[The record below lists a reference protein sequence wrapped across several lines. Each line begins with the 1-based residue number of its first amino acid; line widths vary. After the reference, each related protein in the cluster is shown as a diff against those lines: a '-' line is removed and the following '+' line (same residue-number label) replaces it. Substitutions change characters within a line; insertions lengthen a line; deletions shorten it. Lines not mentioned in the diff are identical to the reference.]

1 MSLPTDPRRVWLFE
15 DDADVRAVIE
25 QSLALEGFEVE
36 AHAAVGDVLDTI
48 TPRFDGVVVT
58 DIRMPGM
65 DGREVFRRVRRIDP
79 EIPVLIVTGHAAV
92 QDAVEL
98 MREGAYDFL
107 TKPFAA
113 TRLVVS
119 VRNALGQRGLVLDN
133 RRLRGPSTETGAP
146 LPLRG
151 DSDRIRS
158 LRASVRELAD
168 ADIPMWVVGETGTGK
183 ASLARALH
191 DSGQRRTRPF
201 MVVDCAA
208 LPEPLL
214 EAELFGS
221 TSGGS
226 GIDAGGTLARRRTGR
241 LQAAERGTLFLEN
254 IDRLPLPLQARLI
267 TALETASGE
276 RDEATRRPVTC
287 RVIAA
292 SSDDLASVCAAG
304 GFRSDLY
311 FRLNTVTLHLP
322 PLRERR
328 EDLAPLLGD
337 LLAAA
342 ARRLKRPIPD
352 LGRSA
357 QTYLYGHH
365 WPGNLRELSH
375 FAERL
380 VLGIGIDATAPIG
393 STPPDPLPLRIER
406 FEAGLIRD
414 ALRSTRGDVK
424 SCLEILRI
432 PRKTFYDKVAR
443 HGIDLDA
450 FRRPSP

>member
-1 MSLPTDPRRVWLFE
+1 MILPTDPRRVLLFE

-25 QSLALEGFEVE
+25 QSLTLEGFAVE
-36 AHAAVGDVLDTI
+36 AHAEAGETI
-48 TPRFDGVVVT
+48 DLVTPRFDGVVVT

-65 DGREVFRRVRRIDP
+65 DGREVFRRVRQIDP
-79 EIPVLIVTGHAAV
+79 ELPVLIVTGHAAV

-107 TKPFAA
+107 TKPFAS

-133 RRLRGPSTETGAP
+133 RRLRDPSAEADVP

-151 DSDRIRS
+151 DSDRIRA
-158 LRASVRELAD
+158 LRALVRDLAD
-168 ADIPMWVVGETGTGK
+168 ADVPLSVVGETGTGK
-183 ASLARALH
+183 VSLARALH
-191 DSGQRRTRPF
+191 DAGRRRPRPF
-201 MVVDCAA
+201 VVVDCAA
-208 LPEPLL
+208 LPEALL
-214 EAELFGS
+214 EAELFG
-221 TSGGS
+221 GG
-226 GIDAGGTLARRRTGR
+226 LPRRRPGR
-241 LQAAERGTLFLEN
+241 LETAERGTLFLEN

-267 TALETASGE
+267 AALEATVGAPDDGAG
-276 RDEATRRPVTC
+276 RDRARPLDC

-292 SSDDLASVCAAG
+292 SNDDLARLCATGA
-304 GFRSDLY
+304 FRSDLY

-328 EDLAPLLGD
+328 EDLAPLLGE

-342 ARRLKRPIPD
+342 GRRLKRPVPG
-352 LGRSA
+352 LSRTA
-357 QTYLYGHH
+357 QTYLYSHH

-380 VLGIGIDATAPIG
+380 ILGIGLDIG
-393 STPPDPLPLRIER
+393 TSTGADPPDPLPTRVER

-424 SCLEILRI
+424 SCLGILRI

-450 FRRPSP
+450 FRRTDP

>member
-15 DDADVRAVIE
+15 DDADVRTVIE

-36 AHAAVGDVLDTI
+36 AYAAVGDVLDTI

-79 EIPVLIVTGHAAV
+79 EIPVLIITGHAAV

-133 RRLRGPSTETGAP
+133 RRLRDPSAEAGVP

-151 DSDRIRS
+151 DSDRIRA

-168 ADIPMWVVGETGTGK
+168 ADVPMWVVGETGTGK
-183 ASLARALH
+183 VSLARALH

-201 MVVDCAA
+201 VVVDCAA
-208 LPEPLL
+208 LPETLL
-214 EAELFGS
+214 EAELFGNAP
-221 TSGGS
+221 GGS
-226 GIDAGGTLARRRTGR
+226 GMAAGGALARRRPGR
-241 LQAAERGTLFLEN
+241 LEAAERGTLFLEN
-254 IDRLPLPLQARLI
+254 IDRLSLPLQARLI
-267 TALETASGE
+267 TALETTSGA
-276 RDEATRRPVTC
+276 RDEAARRPLTC

-292 SSDDLASVCAAG
+292 SSDDLTRVCAAG

-342 ARRLKRPIPD
+342 ARRLKRPVPD

-380 VLGIGIDATAPIG
+380 VLGIGIDTASPSG

-406 FEAGLIRD
+406 FEA
-414 ALRSTRGDVK
+414 
-424 SCLEILRI
+424 
-432 PRKTFYDKVAR
+432 DKFNHIV
-443 HGIDLDA
+443 GK
-450 FRRPSP
+450 

>member
-1 MSLPTDPRRVWLFE
+1 
-15 DDADVRAVIE
+15 
-25 QSLALEGFEVE
+25 
-36 AHAAVGDVLDTI
+36 
-48 TPRFDGVVVT
+48 
-58 DIRMPGM
+58 MPGV

-79 EIPVLIVTGHAAV
+79 EIPVLIITGHAAV

-133 RRLRGPSTETGAP
+133 RRLRDPSAEAGVP

-151 DSDRIRS
+151 DSDRIRA

-168 ADIPMWVVGETGTGK
+168 ADVPMWVVGETGTGK
-183 ASLARALH
+183 VSLARALH

-201 MVVDCAA
+201 VVVDCAA
-208 LPEPLL
+208 LPEALL

-221 TSGGS
+221 ASDGS
-226 GIDAGGTLARRRTGR
+226 GMTAGGALARRRPGR
-241 LQAAERGTLFLEN
+241 LEAAERGTLFLEN
-254 IDRLPLPLQARLI
+254 IDRLSLPLQARLI
-267 TALETASGE
+267 TVLE
-276 RDEATRRPVTC
+276 DRRPVTC

-292 SSDDLASVCAAG
+292 SSDDLTRVCAAG

>member
-36 AHAAVGDVLDTI
+36 AHAEVGDVIDTV

-79 EIPVLIVTGHAAV
+79 EIPVLIITGHAAV

-133 RRLRGPSTETGAP
+133 RRLRDPSAEAGVP

-151 DSDRIRS
+151 DSDRIRA

-168 ADIPMWVVGETGTGK
+168 ADVPMWVVGETGTGK
-183 ASLARALH
+183 VSLARALH

-201 MVVDCAA
+201 VVVDCAA
-208 LPEPLL
+208 LPEALL

-221 TSGGS
+221 ASDGS
-226 GIDAGGTLARRRTGR
+226 GMTAGGALARRRPGR
-241 LQAAERGTLFLEN
+241 LEAAERGTLFLEN
-254 IDRLPLPLQARLI
+254 IDRLSLPLQARLI
-267 TALETASGE
+267 TVLE
-276 RDEATRRPVTC
+276 DRRPVTC

-292 SSDDLASVCAAG
+292 SSDDLTRVCAAG

>member
-1 MSLPTDPRRVWLFE
+1 MTLPTDPRRVLLFE

-25 QSLALEGFEVE
+25 QSLTLEGFAVE
-36 AHAAVGDVLDTI
+36 AHAEAGATI
-48 TPRFDGVVVT
+48 DLVTPRFDGVIVT

-65 DGREVFRRVRRIDP
+65 DGREVFRRVRQIDP
-79 EIPVLIVTGHAAV
+79 ELPVLIVTGHAAV

-133 RRLRGPSTETGAP
+133 RRLRDPSAEADVP

-151 DSDRIRS
+151 DSDRIRA
-158 LRASVRELAD
+158 LRALVRDLAD
-168 ADIPMWVVGETGTGK
+168 ADVPLSVVGETGTGK
-183 ASLARALH
+183 VSLARALH
-191 DSGQRRTRPF
+191 DAGRRRPRPF
-201 MVVDCAA
+201 VVVDCAA
-208 LPEPLL
+208 LPEALL
-214 EAELFGS
+214 EAELFG
-221 TSGGS
+221 GG
-226 GIDAGGTLARRRTGR
+226 LPRRRPGR
-241 LQAAERGTLFLEN
+241 LETAERGTLFLEN

-267 TALETASGE
+267 AALEATVGASDDGAG
-276 RDEATRRPVTC
+276 RDRAHPLDC

-292 SSDDLASVCAAG
+292 SSDDLARLCATGA
-304 GFRSDLY
+304 FRSDLY

-328 EDLAPLLGD
+328 EDLAPLLGE

-342 ARRLKRPIPD
+342 GRRLKRPVPG
-352 LGRSA
+352 LSRTA
-357 QTYLYGHH
+357 QTHLYSHH

-380 VLGIGIDATAPIG
+380 ILGIGLDIG
-393 STPPDPLPLRIER
+393 TSTGADPPDPLPIRVER

-424 SCLEILRI
+424 SCLGILRI

-450 FRRPSP
+450 FRRTDP

>member
-25 QSLALEGFEVE
+25 QSLVLEGFEVE
-36 AHAAVGDVLDTI
+36 AYAAVGDVLDTI
-48 TPRFDGVVVT
+48 TLRFDGVVVT

-133 RRLRGPSTETGAP
+133 RRLRDPSAEAGVP

-151 DSDRIRS
+151 DSDRIRA

-168 ADIPMWVVGETGTGK
+168 ADVPMWVVGETGTGK
-183 ASLARALH
+183 VSLARALH

-201 MVVDCAA
+201 VVVDCAA
-208 LPEPLL
+208 LPELLL
-214 EAELFGS
+214 EAELFGNAS
-221 TSGGS
+221 DGS
-226 GIDAGGTLARRRTGR
+226 GMTAGGALARRRPGR
-241 LQAAERGTLFLEN
+241 LEAAERGTLFLEN
-254 IDRLPLPLQARLI
+254 IDRLSLPLQARLI
-267 TALETASGE
+267 TVLE
-276 RDEATRRPVTC
+276 DRRPVTC

-292 SSDDLASVCAAG
+292 SSDDLTRVCAAG

-357 QTYLYGHH
+357 QTYLYSHH

-450 FRRPSP
+450 FRRSSP

>member
-1 MSLPTDPRRVWLFE
+1 MILPTDPRRVLLFE

-25 QSLALEGFEVE
+25 QSLTLEGFAVE
-36 AHAAVGDVLDTI
+36 AHAEAGETI
-48 TPRFDGVVVT
+48 DLVTPRFDGVVVT

-65 DGREVFRRVRRIDP
+65 DGREVFRRVRQIDP
-79 EIPVLIVTGHAAV
+79 ELPVLIVTGHAAV

-107 TKPFAA
+107 TKPFAS

-133 RRLRGPSTETGAP
+133 RRLRDPSAEADVP

-151 DSDRIRS
+151 DSDRIRA
-158 LRASVRELAD
+158 LRALVRDLAD
-168 ADIPMWVVGETGTGK
+168 ADVPLSVVGETGTGK
-183 ASLARALH
+183 VSLARALH
-191 DSGQRRTRPF
+191 DGGRRRPRPF
-201 MVVDCAA
+201 VVVDCAA
-208 LPEPLL
+208 LPEALL
-214 EAELFGS
+214 EAELFG
-221 TSGGS
+221 GG
-226 GIDAGGTLARRRTGR
+226 LPRRRPGR
-241 LQAAERGTLFLEN
+241 LETAERGTLFLEN

-267 TALETASGE
+267 AALEATVGAPDDGAG
-276 RDEATRRPVTC
+276 RDRARPLDC

-292 SSDDLASVCAAG
+292 SNDDLARLCATGA
-304 GFRSDLY
+304 FRSDLY

-328 EDLAPLLGD
+328 EDLAPLLGE

-342 ARRLKRPIPD
+342 GRRLKRPVPG
-352 LGRSA
+352 LSRTA
-357 QTYLYGHH
+357 QTHLYSHH

-380 VLGIGIDATAPIG
+380 ILGIGLDIG
-393 STPPDPLPLRIER
+393 TSTGADPPDPLPTRVER

-424 SCLEILRI
+424 SCLGILRI

-450 FRRPSP
+450 FRRTDP

>member
-36 AHAAVGDVLDTI
+36 AYAAVGDVLDTI

-113 TRLVVS
+113 TRLIVS

-133 RRLRGPSTETGAP
+133 RRLRDPSAEAGVP

-151 DSDRIRS
+151 DSDRIRA

-168 ADIPMWVVGETGTGK
+168 ADVPMWVVGETGTGK
-183 ASLARALH
+183 VSLARALH

-201 MVVDCAA
+201 VVVYCAA
-208 LPEPLL
+208 LPEALL
-214 EAELFGS
+214 EAELFGNAS
-221 TSGGS
+221 DGS
-226 GIDAGGTLARRRTGR
+226 GMTAGGALARRRPGR
-241 LQAAERGTLFLEN
+241 LEAAERGTLFLEN
-254 IDRLPLPLQARLI
+254 IDRLSLPLQARLI
-267 TALETASGE
+267 TVLE
-276 RDEATRRPVTC
+276 DRRPVTC

-292 SSDDLASVCAAG
+292 SSDDLTRVCAAG

-322 PLRERR
+322 PLR
-328 EDLAPLLGD
+328 
-337 LLAAA
+337 
-342 ARRLKRPIPD
+342 
-352 LGRSA
+352 
-357 QTYLYGHH
+357 
-365 WPGNLRELSH
+365 
-375 FAERL
+375 
-380 VLGIGIDATAPIG
+380 
-393 STPPDPLPLRIER
+393 
-406 FEAGLIRD
+406 
-414 ALRSTRGDVK
+414 
-424 SCLEILRI
+424 
-432 PRKTFYDKVAR
+432 
-443 HGIDLDA
+443 
-450 FRRPSP
+450 

>member
-1 MSLPTDPRRVWLFE
+1 
-15 DDADVRAVIE
+15 
-25 QSLALEGFEVE
+25 
-36 AHAAVGDVLDTI
+36 
-48 TPRFDGVVVT
+48 
-58 DIRMPGM
+58 M

-79 EIPVLIVTGHAAV
+79 EIPVLIITGHAAV

-119 VRNALGQRGLVLDN
+119 VRNALEQRGLVLDN
-133 RRLRGPSTETGAP
+133 RRLRDPSAEAGVP

-151 DSDRIRS
+151 DSDRIRA

-168 ADIPMWVVGETGTGK
+168 ADVPMWVVGETGTGK
-183 ASLARALH
+183 VSLARALH

-201 MVVDCAA
+201 VVVDCAA
-208 LPEPLL
+208 LPEALL
-214 EAELFGS
+214 ETELFGS
-221 TSGGS
+221 ASDGS
-226 GIDAGGTLARRRTGR
+226 GMTAGGALARRRPGR
-241 LQAAERGTLFLEN
+241 LEAAERGTLFLEN
-254 IDRLPLPLQARLI
+254 IDRLSLPLQARLI
-267 TALETASGE
+267 TVLE
-276 RDEATRRPVTC
+276 DRRPVTC

-292 SSDDLASVCAAG
+292 SSDDLTRVCAAG

>member
-36 AHAAVGDVLDTI
+36 AYAAVGDVLDTI

-113 TRLVVS
+113 TRLIVS

-133 RRLRGPSTETGAP
+133 RRLRDPSAEAGVP

-151 DSDRIRS
+151 DSDRIRA

-168 ADIPMWVVGETGTGK
+168 ADVPMWVVGETGTGK
-183 ASLARALH
+183 VSLARALH

-201 MVVDCAA
+201 VVVDCAA
-208 LPEPLL
+208 LPEALL
-214 EAELFGS
+214 EAELFGNAS
-221 TSGGS
+221 DGS
-226 GIDAGGTLARRRTGR
+226 GMTAGGALARRRPGR
-241 LQAAERGTLFLEN
+241 LEAAERGTLFLEN
-254 IDRLPLPLQARLI
+254 IDRLSLPLQARLI
-267 TALETASGE
+267 TALE
-276 RDEATRRPVTC
+276 DRRPVTC

-292 SSDDLASVCAAG
+292 SSDDLTRVCAAG

-357 QTYLYGHH
+357 QTYLYSHH

-393 STPPDPLPLRIER
+393 SIPPDPLPLPLRIER

>member
-36 AHAAVGDVLDTI
+36 AYAAVGDVLDTI

-79 EIPVLIVTGHAAV
+79 EIPVLIITGHAAV

-133 RRLRGPSTETGAP
+133 RRLRDPSAEAGVP

-151 DSDRIRS
+151 DSDRIRA

-168 ADIPMWVVGETGTGK
+168 ADVPMWVVGETGTGK
-183 ASLARALH
+183 VSLARALH

-201 MVVDCAA
+201 VVVDCAA
-208 LPEPLL
+208 LPEALL

-221 TSGGS
+221 ASDGS
-226 GIDAGGTLARRRTGR
+226 GMTAGGALARRRPGR
-241 LQAAERGTLFLEN
+241 LEAAERGTLFLEN
-254 IDRLPLPLQARLI
+254 IDRLSLPLQARLI
-267 TALETASGE
+267 TVLE
-276 RDEATRRPVTC
+276 DRRPVTC

-292 SSDDLASVCAAG
+292 SSDDLTRVCAAG

-450 FRRPSP
+450 LLRTSP

>member
-1 MSLPTDPRRVWLFE
+1 MSPSTDPRRVLLFE
-15 DDADVRAVIE
+15 DDADVRTVIAR
-25 QSLALEGFEVE
+25 SLTLEGFAVE
-36 AHAAVGDVLDTI
+36 AHPEAGPTVAAL
-48 TPRFDGVVVT
+48 TPQFDGVVVT

-65 DGREVFRRVRRIDP
+65 DGRDLFRRVRQIDP
-79 EIPVLIVTGHAAV
+79 EIPVLIITGHAAV

-113 TRLVVS
+113 ARLVVS

-133 RRLRGPSTETGAP
+133 RRLRDRSAEMADP

-158 LRASVRELAD
+158 LRGLVRELAD
-168 ADIPMWVVGETGTGK
+168 ADVPMLIAGETGTGK
-183 ASLARALH
+183 LALARALH
-191 DSGQRRTRPF
+191 DSGQRRRQPF
-201 MVVDCAA
+201 VTVDCAA

-214 EAELFGS
+214 GSELFG
-221 TSGGS
+221 
-226 GIDAGGTLARRRTGR
+226 GIPAGGGLARHRPGR
-241 LQAAERGTLFLEN
+241 LESAERGTVFLEN

-267 TALETASGE
+267 AALESAQ
-276 RDEATRRPVTC
+276 DPRPLNC

-292 SSDDLASVCAAG
+292 SGDDLTQACAAG
-304 GFRSDLY
+304 AFRSDLY

-328 EDLAPLLGD
+328 EDLATLLGE
-337 LLAAA
+337 LLSAA
-342 ARRLKRPIPD
+342 ARRLKRPVPALD
-352 LGRSA
+352 RRA
-357 QTYLYGHH
+357 QAHLYDHH
-365 WPGNLRELSH
+365 WPGNLRELGH

-380 VLGIGIDATAPIG
+380 ILGIGIDVG
-393 STPPDPLPLRIER
+393 PPDSANTKEPLPSRIER

-414 ALRSTRGDVK
+414 ALRSTRGDVR

-443 HGIDLDA
+443 HGIDLET
-450 FRRPSP
+450 FRSKGP

>member
-1 MSLPTDPRRVWLFE
+1 MILPTDPRRVLLFE

-25 QSLALEGFEVE
+25 QSLTLEGFAVE
-36 AHAAVGDVLDTI
+36 AHAEAGETI
-48 TPRFDGVVVT
+48 DLVTPRFDGVVVT

-65 DGREVFRRVRRIDP
+65 DGREVFRRVRQIDP
-79 EIPVLIVTGHAAV
+79 ELPVLIVTGHAAV

-133 RRLRGPSTETGAP
+133 RRLRDPSAEADVP

-151 DSDRIRS
+151 DSDRIRA
-158 LRASVRELAD
+158 LRALVRDLAD
-168 ADIPMWVVGETGTGK
+168 ADVPLSVVGETGTGK
-183 ASLARALH
+183 VSLARALH
-191 DSGQRRTRPF
+191 DAGRRRPRPF
-201 MVVDCAA
+201 VVVDCAA
-208 LPEPLL
+208 LPEALL
-214 EAELFGS
+214 EAELFG
-221 TSGGS
+221 GG
-226 GIDAGGTLARRRTGR
+226 LPRRRPGR
-241 LQAAERGTLFLEN
+241 LETAERGTLFLEN

-267 TALETASGE
+267 AALEATVGAPDDGAG
-276 RDEATRRPVTC
+276 RDRARPLDC

-292 SSDDLASVCAAG
+292 SSDDLARLCATGA
-304 GFRSDLY
+304 FRSDLY

-328 EDLAPLLGD
+328 EDLAPLLGE

-342 ARRLKRPIPD
+342 GRRLKRPVPG
-352 LGRSA
+352 LSRTA
-357 QTYLYGHH
+357 QTHLYSHH

-380 VLGIGIDATAPIG
+380 ILGIGLDIG
-393 STPPDPLPLRIER
+393 TSTGADPPDPLPTRVER

-424 SCLEILRI
+424 SCLGILRI

-450 FRRPSP
+450 FRRTDP

>member
-36 AHAAVGDVLDTI
+36 AYAAVGDVLDTI

-58 DIRMPGM
+58 DISMPGM

-113 TRLVVS
+113 TRLIVS

-133 RRLRGPSTETGAP
+133 RRLRDPSAETGVP

-151 DSDRIRS
+151 DSDRIRA

-168 ADIPMWVVGETGTGK
+168 ADVPMWVVGETGTGK
-183 ASLARALH
+183 VSLARALH

-201 MVVDCAA
+201 VVVDCAA
-208 LPEPLL
+208 LPEALL
-214 EAELFGS
+214 EAELFGNAS
-221 TSGGS
+221 DGS
-226 GIDAGGTLARRRTGR
+226 GMTAGGALARRRPGR
-241 LQAAERGTLFLEN
+241 LEAAERGTLFLEN
-254 IDRLPLPLQARLI
+254 IDRLSLPLQARLI
-267 TALETASGE
+267 TVLE
-276 RDEATRRPVTC
+276 DRRPVTC

-292 SSDDLASVCAAG
+292 SSDDLTRVCAAG

-357 QTYLYGHH
+357 QTYLYSHH

-432 PRKTFYDKVAR
+432 PRKTFYDKIAR

-450 FRRPSP
+450 FRRSSP